1 MIFSSKINKDTIIS
15 FFAVLIFP
23 FCIIT
28 LETVLF
34 HLLMIVSNYLQAT
47 TIISIAMFGIALGG
61 LVSFYL
67 LRFSRSLVLSLA
79 SIVFFLSIGLSYYG
93 IVRLDNFN
101 FPYFLILPFFSGS
114 VIVSSVFSRANSHK
128 IYFIDLTASAIGVI
142 YPIVSVAMFKSENT
156 LLMLS
161 TLPLLFLIIL
171 LSAVKN
177 NFFRIIGQILSS
189 AVIVCICCFFMLNIS
204 IPREISRNDYNN
216 KIIPYVTI
224 PLEQKILKELYLEDV
239 QKGKFLLKTDDP
251 YKELMARNIINKTR
265 YYPFVM
271 DLSRNYKPS
280 LSAEKNLKIYTNKLG
295 KYTFL
300 FSEDNLMGRV
310 EYITKTDDDF
320 FYINNGAFYDRVVY
334 GDTGVKWDI
343 RFPNYM
349 ENTSA
354 FIMGASADGIV
365 NSLKQLPGKTKITG
379 VEFNPIIHKTMMSGY
394 YFYKSGK
401 AYENTTIYKTEG
413 RAYLKAT
420 DEKFDMITHMNNHAE
435 HGAVC
440 TLAPEYLHSV
450 EGITEMLNK
459 LTGRGLLIYEEI
471 LWSTRSEWS
480 FYKFI
485 NTVITALRE
494 MGIKSPEN
502 HIFVYGWDYWNY
514 QDPGVRS
521 VVIKKNPFNE
531 SEKIKL
537 AENLQYY
544 LDKKPS
550 PFPSERHI
558 HAFPGKVIPGM
569 IGDIITGKIK
579 NDLIQLPDYYWEDDF
594 DKNIL
599 SHIEN
604 TSDKAFIESLYMH
617 YPKKDIE
624 KGWDFVST
632 VWNYKQGRFVLKKDL
647 DDINRSRYI
656 ALLEKTDYSYKM
668 DISPVRDDMPF
679 PYNVYKDKKEVLKIL
694 KIVVLL
700 SLVIFIPVLILM
712 IKKYSSHK
720 FILLEHSLFF
730 IAVGSA
736 YMLVEIVLMQFFQ
749 RFLGVPVYSVI
760 ITLGALLFFSGV
772 GSLLSSSWKK
782 KYILSAVFAIPVMIF
797 FYYHFLDRIFN
808 FFAASSFNIRMT
820 AAVAL
825 MIPLSLMMGI
835 PFPKAMEKIK
845 KEISNEYA
853 TLMYAISGA
862 AGTVA
867 TTMALFLNVSYG
879 FSFTFIVGMAAY
891 LAGALLL
898 LFILRGDN

>member
-1 MIFSSKINKDTIIS
+1 MVFNFRINKDTLIN
-15 FFAVLIFP
+15 FFAVVIFP

-28 LETVLF
+28 LETILF

-61 LVSFYL
+61 LISFYL
-67 LRFSRSLVLSLA
+67 LRFNRNLILSVSSLV
-79 SIVFFLSIGLSYYG
+79 FFFSIGLSYYG

-101 FPYFLILPFFSGS
+101 FPYLLILPFFSGS
-114 VIVSSVFSRANSHK
+114 IIVSSIFSRANSHK

-142 YPIVSVAMFKSENT
+142 YPIVAVAMFKSENT

-161 TLPLLFLIIL
+161 ALPLVFFIIQ

-177 NFFRIIGQILSS
+177 LFIRITGQVISA
-189 AVIVCICCFFMLNIS
+189 AVIIFIGWFFLLNTS
-204 IPREISRNDYNN
+204 IPREISKDDYNN
-216 KIIPYVTI
+216 KILPYVTI
-224 PLEQKILKELYLEDV
+224 PLEQKILAEVYVED
-239 QKGKFLLKTDDP
+239 QSGGKMLLKADDP
-251 YKELMARNIINKTR
+251 YKELMARNIINKTK

-271 DLSRNYKPS
+271 DLSRNYRPS
-280 LSAEKNLKIYTNKLG
+280 RSSEKNLKIYTNKLE

-310 EYITKTDDDF
+310 EYITKTDKDF
-320 FYINNGAFYDRVVY
+320 FYINNGAFYDRVIY
-334 GDTGVKWDI
+334 GDKGATWDI

-349 ENTSA
+349 VNTNA

-365 NSLKQLPGKTKITG
+365 NSLKKLPGKTKISG

-394 YFYKSGK
+394 YFYKSEK
-401 AYENTTIYKTEG
+401 SYENTVIYKTEG

-420 DEKFDMITHMNNHAE
+420 NETFDMITHMNNHAE

-459 LTGRGLLIYEEI
+459 LTDRGLLVYEEI

-480 FYKFI
+480 FYKFM
-485 NTVITALRE
+485 NTVVTSLRE
-494 MGIKSPEN
+494 MGVKNPEN
-502 HIFVYGWDYWNY
+502 HILIYSWDYWNY

-521 VVIKKNPFNE
+521 VVIKRTPFTE
-531 SEKIKL
+531 IEKTKL
-537 AENLQYY
+537 RENLQHY
-544 LDKKPS
+544 LDKQPS
-550 PFPSERHI
+550 PLTSERQI
-558 HAFPGKVIPGM
+558 LAFPGEVKSGM
-569 IGDIITGKIK
+569 IGDIITGKVSG
-579 NDLIQLPDYYWEDDF
+579 DLIQLPDYYWEDDF
-594 DKNIL
+594 AENIL
-599 SHIEN
+599 SHID
-604 TSDKAFIESLYMH
+604 SADDKVFIESLYIH

-632 VWNYKQGRFVLKKDL
+632 VWNYKQGRYVLKAGISDTDK
-647 DDINRSRYI
+647 SRYI
-656 ALLEKTDYSYKM
+656 SLLNKTDYSYKM

-679 PYNVYKDKKEVLKIL
+679 PYNVYKEKKEVLKIL
-694 KIVVLL
+694 KIVGLL
-700 SLVIFIPVLILM
+700 SLIIFIPVLILM

-720 FILLEHSLFF
+720 LILLEHSLFF
-730 IAVGSA
+730 ISVGFGF
-736 YMLVEIVLMQFFQ
+736 MLVEIVLMQFFQ
-749 RFLGVPVYSVI
+749 RFIGIPIYSVI

-772 GSLLSSSWKK
+772 GSLISSSWSK
-782 KYILSAVFAIPVMIF
+782 KYIIAAVFSIPVMIF
-797 FYYHFLDRIFN
+797 LYYHYLDGIFSY
-808 FFAASSFNIRMT
+808 FAASSFNIRM
-820 AAVAL
+820 AAGVGL
-825 MIPLSLMMGI
+825 MIPLSMMMGI

-867 TTMALFLNVSYG
+867 TTLALFLNVSYG
-879 FSFTFIVGMAAY
+879 FSFTFIVGMGAYIIGAA
-891 LAGALLL
+891 LL
-898 LFILRGDN
+898 LFILRGEK